1 MKKPLI
7 IFLATGAYV
16 GYSPMAPGT
25 VGTLWGVAINFLI
38 SNLKL
43 PGRALVLGVGIALSI
58 FLAGEARRI
67 IGGRDPAPIV
77 CDEIIGFCVA
87 AFLLPFTLFNLIL
100 VFILFRFFD
109 ILKPF
114 PGGFIDRNL
123 KGGTGIVLDDVVA
136 GLYANVTAHVII
148 RFVSG

>member
-16 GYSPMAPGT
+16 GYSPAVPGT
-25 VGTLWGVAINFLI
+25 VGTLWGVAIYFLI

-43 PGRALVLGVGIALSI
+43 PGQALVLGVGIALSI
-58 FLAGEARRI
+58 LLAREARRI
-67 IGGRDPAPIV
+67 LGGWDPAPIV

-87 AFLLPFTLFNLIL
+87 SFHLPFTLFNVIL
-100 VFILFRFFD
+100 VFILFRIFD

-114 PGGFIDRNL
+114 PGGFIDRHL
-123 KGGTGIVLDDVVA
+123 KGGTGIVLDDVTA
-136 GLYANVTAHVII
+136 GLYANVTAQVII
-148 RFVSG
+148 RFVSS